1 MTIVV
6 NSPVFEISHAKYVL
20 HERSFDGEVAEGVC
34 IQNTVACPKSLP
46 AGEYVLWLSD
56 IAGVHIRSAVS
67 IIHAVILEPLV
78 VKVQE
83 STSNDTVLIVYLES
97 KQLFRITI
105 MDLTGDVIPQE
116 QITLMAENRT
126 IQLTANQR
134 GSILLLD
141 NPTGHLIDVAP
152 GISILVENITP
163 RP

>member
-1 MTIVV
+1 
-6 NSPVFEISHAKYVL
+6 
-20 HERSFDGEVAEGVC
+20 
-34 IQNTVACPKSLP
+34 
-46 AGEYVLWLSD
+46 
-56 IAGVHIRSAVS
+56 
-67 IIHAVILEPLV
+67 
-78 VKVQE
+78 
-83 STSNDTVLIVYLES
+83 
-97 KQLFRITI
+97 

-141 NPTGHLIDVAP
+141 NRTGHLIDVAP